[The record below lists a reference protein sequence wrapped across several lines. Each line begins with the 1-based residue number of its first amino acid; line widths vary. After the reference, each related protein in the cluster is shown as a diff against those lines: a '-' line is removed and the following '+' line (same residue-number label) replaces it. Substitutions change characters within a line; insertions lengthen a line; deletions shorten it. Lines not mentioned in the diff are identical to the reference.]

1 MNLENTCTCGERGC
15 PGGGNLSINQM
26 FATDAKAS
34 TAWLYRP
41 CNDGAAQAN
50 AAIKHMVAELQL
62 YSIYTIPN
70 ADKKEMLQE
79 NKLNSFYELSTP

>member
-15 PGGGNLSINQM
+15 PGGGNLSIHQM

-41 CNDGAAQAN
+41 RNDGAAQAN

-62 YSIYTIPN
+62 YYSKRGQEGN
-70 ADKKEMLQE
+70 APRK
-79 NKLNSFYELSTP
+79 